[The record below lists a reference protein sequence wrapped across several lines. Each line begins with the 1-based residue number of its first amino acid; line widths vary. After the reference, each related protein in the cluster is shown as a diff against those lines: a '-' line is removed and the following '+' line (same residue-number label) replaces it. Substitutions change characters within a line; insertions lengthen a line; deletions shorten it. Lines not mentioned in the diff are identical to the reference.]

1 MENNFGDFEE
11 KISTTADLNNLL
23 ADISKAESASYGAGP
38 DVLSHKLRGEVSPI
52 FEAIL
57 RKLENDKVIPES
69 QEGRVEYFQKLRDYL
84 QNLPKV
90 RLELA
95 FKPSSDFIKKMATFI
110 RSDSGKTIVLDIEVK
125 PAILA
130 GATIEYNGNYR
141 DYSYS
146 SKLEQLLKEKYSGGL
161 DASIQ

>member
-1 MENNFGDFEE
+1 MENNFGGFEE
-11 KISTTADLNNLL
+11 KISTTSDLNTLL
-23 ADISKAESASYGAGP
+23 SDISEAESASYSAGP
-38 DVLSHKLRGEVSPI
+38 NVLTRKLKGKISPI

-57 RKLENDKVIPES
+57 RKLEKEGTIPES
-69 QEGRVEYFQKLRDYL
+69 QEGRVSYFQKLRDYL

-95 FKPSSDFIKKMATFI
+95 FKPNGSFIRKMATFI
-110 RSDSGKTIVLDIEVK
+110 RSDSRKTVVLDIEVK

-130 GATIEYNGNYR
+130 GATIEHNGNYK

-146 SKLEQLLKEKYSGGL
+146 GKLEQLLKEKYSGGL
-161 DASIQ
+161 DASIR

>member
-1 MENNFGDFEE
+1 MENSFGDFEE
-11 KISTTADLNNLL
+11 KISTTTDLNNLL
-23 ADISKAESASYGAGP
+23 ADIGEAESASYSAAASI
-38 DVLSHKLRGEVSPI
+38 LSHKLKSKVSPI
-52 FEAIL
+52 FETIL
-57 RKLENDKVIPES
+57 RKLEDEGAIPES

-84 QNLPKV
+84 QNLPEI

-130 GATIEYNGNYR
+130 GATIEYNGNYK

-146 SKLEQLLKEKYSGGL
+146 SKLEQLLKEKHSGGL